1 MAFKLPLQGRESQ
14 IVREL
19 SEMSLKAFIQNKV
32 VRHLFGVKRRDAK
45 RLTAEKARR
54 AQNAPHL
61 VEYYHEAGDPYS
73 HLMVQVLPEFCR
85 RYDVELKVYIV
96 APPPD
101 WAAPDRAR
109 LESYGRRDA
118 ERLAARAGLDF
129 DNPGKQPSDTCIAAA
144 NAALVSAIED
154 GEFFQHAADIG
165 RNLWRDV
172 QSDSPPA
179 AVANVTQGLADAAA
193 RRESKGHYLGATLYY
208 AGEWYWGVDR
218 LHYLES
224 RLRDLGAARAPNRA
238 PIFAPP
244 TVLASLSGPVS
255 NKPAELHWYLSFRSP
270 YTGIVAERVKALADT
285 YGAELKLR
293 FVLPMVMRG
302 MQVPRMK
309 GFYIMSDTVR
319 EAERLCIPFGNM
331 CDPVGRPVERG
342 YAILHKALE
351 LGKGYEFVQSFLSGV
366 WAEGIDAG
374 SDRGLKQIT
383 ERAGLSW
390 AEMKPLLGGDHWRA
404 DAERNQDEMFS
415 YGIWGVPS
423 FRVGDVATWG
433 QDRLWVIEDA
443 LKAVQRAE

>member
-1 MAFKLPLQGRESQ
+1 
-14 IVREL
+14 
-19 SEMSLKAFIQNKV
+19 MSLKANIQNKV

-45 RLTAEKARR
+45 RRSAEKKRQTR
-54 AQNAPHL
+54 NAPHM

-73 HLMVQVLPEFCR
+73 HLMVQILPDFCR
-85 RYDVELKVYIV
+85 RYDVELKVYVV

-101 WAAPDRAR
+101 WAAPDRSR

-129 DNPGKQPSDTCIAAA
+129 TDAGKQPSDARIAAA
-144 NAALVSAIED
+144 NATLMSAVAD
-154 GEFFQHAADIG
+154 GEFVQRAAGIG
-165 RNLWRDV
+165 RQLWRASR
-172 QSDSPPA
+172 SDNAP
-179 AVANVTQGLADAAA
+179 VARPNVTQDLAEAAT
-193 RRESKGHYLGATLYY
+193 RREAQGHYLGATLYY
-208 AGEWYWGVDR
+208 GGEWYWGVDR

-224 RLRDLGAARAPNRA
+224 RLRDLGAVISANQD

-244 TVLASLSGPVS
+244 SVSASLPGLSS
-255 NKPAELHWYLSFRSP
+255 NKPIELHWYLSFRSP
-270 YTGIVAERVKALADT
+270 YTGIVADRVKALADA

-293 FVLPMVMRG
+293 YVLPMVMRG

-319 EAERLCIPFGNM
+319 EAERLGIPFGNM
-331 CDPVGRPVERG
+331 CDPVGAPVERG
-342 YAILHKALE
+342 YAILHKAIE
-351 LGKGYEFVQSFLSGV
+351 LGKGYEFAQSFLSGV
-366 WAEGIDAG
+366 WAEGINAG

-404 DAERNQDEMFS
+404 DAEANQSEMFS

-423 FRVGDVATWG
+423 FRVGDVAAWG

-443 LKAVQRAE
+443 LNAIQLAE